1 MSRSVSLKIGHHRCK
16 HYFNEN
22 EEMKGNNSK
31 CLFYGGLSIKKL
43 LTLFDLKE
51 ETVRTIY
58 ILNAASLWQAEID
71 ISCPQ
76 RADNPTLK
84 SYSSIQVPC
93 NWTIFFPFFC
103 WFRRLFNASHCHI
116 ALGCM
121 TTYQTSSAFP
131 DVRSCRNGLISNSG
145 GLGTSACVKTTQDP
159 DGQKDKTELCK
170 MILLTQHTLRINFDY
185 IASSVLALPCP

>member
-1 MSRSVSLKIGHHRCK
+1 MSVKIGHHRCK

-43 LTLFDLKE
+43 LTLFYLKE
-51 ETVRTIY
+51 HFKCC
-58 ILNAASLWQAEID
+58 QACD
-71 ISCPQ
+71 
-76 RADNPTLK
+76 RLK
-84 SYSSIQVPC
+84 LIFHVLKGRITQPSSHIPRFKFLAIG
-93 NWTIFFPFFC
+93 NFFSFFC
-103 WFRRLFNASHCHI
+103 WFLRLFNASHCHI

-121 TTYQTSSAFP
+121 TMYQTSAAFA
-131 DVRSCRNGLISNSG
+131 DVRYFRHGLISNSG

-159 DGQKDKTELCK
+159 DGQKEKTELCK

-185 IASSVLALPCP
+185 IASSVLSLPFP